1 MDTKPSVKS
10 FESPLTMPVVLL
22 EHLGTHWNA
31 ALAPSAVEYLGR
43 SDLVKVYCARL
54 PSHRTVDNGVP
65 AAVWLSP
72 LAKVLD
78 RKWRVRA
85 AAAERGG
92 VPRRRQVVAR
102 DQVSG

>member
-1 MDTKPSVKS
+1 
-10 FESPLTMPVVLL
+10 VLL

-31 ALAPSAVEYLGR
+31 ALAPSAVENLGR

-54 PSHRTVDNGVP
+54 PSRRTVHNGVP

-78 RKWRVRA
+78 RKWRVRRRSCGARRRA
-85 AAAERGG
+85 AASSGGVTGPGEWMIHRACLRGG
-92 VPRRRQVVAR
+92 E
-102 DQVSG
+102 